1 MDKQLFYSGTAA
13 TDDFRVQPFCGFHET
28 IKHCFKREPHLGC
41 HSRKP
46 EIDTES
52 VPGQL
57 VPVGDVV
64 RYEGLMRKEPF
75 LKSDLSI

>member
-1 MDKQLFYSGTAA
+1 MDKQLFLQRYSPA

-28 IKHCFKREPHLGC
+28 IKHCFKREPRHLGC

-46 EIDTES
+46 SEIDTES

-57 VPVGDVV
+57 VPVGGDVV
-64 RYEGLMRKEPF
+64 RYEGG
-75 LKSDLSI
+75 

>member
-1 MDKQLFYSGTAA
+1 MLWINSYFTAVQPA

-57 VPVGDVV
+57 VPVGV
-64 RYEGLMRKEPF
+64 M
-75 LKSDLSI
+75 